1 MLALGFHLGAYVT
14 ETIRAGL
21 TSIRPG
27 QMRAA
32 LALGMSRFQAIRTI
46 ILPQALIRMLPPLG
60 SLIVIAVK
68 DSAIASVIA
77 VPELLRQSQVLA
89 GKTYRP
95 FEIYTGGDA
104 GLFPDL
110 FPVRARSIDRIY
122 RRLAPSGR
130 VVTTSTGPSSGTT
143 AGASAEGA
151 ESDRGPDASH
161 HGDRRCQAVSFSPC
175 CGSRRSR
182 RRRGAATGFVEFFRA
197 TAADPADLLGL
208 STSCRPPSTSVLGFT
223 TALIGLACNVSAF
236 NSETFRAGIRSIR
249 TGSGT
254 PHSRS
259 A

>member
-1 MLALGFHLGAYVT
+1 VDIDISPLVENWQFMLEAIGMTLMLSAVSICLGVAIGIVCGPLRTYGGRVLDTLVGLYVDLVRSIPVLAIMVWTYFAFPLFIGHSLTPVTGGILALGVHLGAYVT

-95 FEIYTGGDA
+95 FEIYTA
-104 GLFPDL
+104 AMLVYFAICYPT
-110 FPVRARSIDRIY
+110 ARLIDRIY
-122 RRLAPSGR
+122 RRLAPL
-130 VVTTSTGPSSGTT
+130 
-143 AGASAEGA
+143 GAS
-151 ESDRGPDASH
+151 
-161 HGDRRCQAVSFSPC
+161 
-175 CGSRRSR
+175 
-182 RRRGAATGFVEFFRA
+182 
-197 TAADPADLLGL
+197 
-208 STSCRPPSTSVLGFT
+208 
-223 TALIGLACNVSAF
+223 
-236 NSETFRAGIRSIR
+236 
-249 TGSGT
+249 
-254 PHSRS
+254 
-259 A
+259 